1 MFDRL
6 VDAVLIFG
14 FPLGV
19 LVGYMWRDRISRA
32 RRARYLAERNRAA
45 RGDTALSCSDP
56 VKPSMFSPRPRW
68 AILGVVALS
77 AFAMVAIRS
86 IREPVLRVAGW
97 TLVVSEPVAPADV
110 IVLSLYSGGA
120 GALEAAD
127 LVQSGISKR
136 VAVFMD
142 PRSLEDREFIRR
154 GLRYEDEGARQIR
167 QLASLGVADV
177 VRIPTIEG
185 GSEGEGQAL
194 PQWCDEHQL
203 QSIVFV
209 ADRDHSRRVR
219 RVLDRTMKGH
229 STRVTVQPARYSK
242 F

>member
-110 IVLSLYSGGA
+110 IVLSLIPVAPGR
-120 GALEAAD
+120 
-127 LVQSGISKR
+127 SKR
-136 VAVFMD
+136 RTSCKVE
-142 PRSLEDREFIRR
+142 SQSE
-154 GLRYEDEGARQIR
+154 LRF
-167 QLASLGVADV
+167 LWTLGV
-177 VRIPTIEG
+177 
-185 GSEGEGQAL
+185 
-194 PQWCDEHQL
+194 
-203 QSIVFV
+203 
-209 ADRDHSRRVR
+209 
-219 RVLDRTMKGH
+219 
-229 STRVTVQPARYSK
+229 
-242 F
+242 